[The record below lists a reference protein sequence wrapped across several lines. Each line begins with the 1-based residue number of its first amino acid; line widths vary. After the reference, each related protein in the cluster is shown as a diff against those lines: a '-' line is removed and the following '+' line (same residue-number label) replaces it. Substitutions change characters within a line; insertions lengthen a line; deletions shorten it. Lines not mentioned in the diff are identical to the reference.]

1 LTEGIEITCTKN
13 PLQWLIREQ
22 PYCLVN
28 LVERKPLAWGKK
40 QFIPLLPNLSY
51 QIRIEFLYYGK
62 PCMPA
67 TIGVNVKKGEIQEYK
82 YSTWRNLSVFQNG
95 KVVRTK

>member
-1 LTEGIEITCTKN
+1 MVEGVSITCTKN

-28 LVERKPLAWGKK
+28 LVEKKSLAWGKK
-40 QFIPLLPNLSY
+40 EFIPLLPNLPY
-51 QIRIEFLYYGK
+51 QLRIEFPYYGK

-67 TIGVNVKKGEIQEYK
+67 TVVLTLKYGEVQEYK
-82 YSTWRNLSVFQNG
+82 YSTWRNISVFQNG